1 MRLLKAGLL
10 LIALSGLCA
19 ASLHAYEK
27 GDFAPRGSLL
37 YSRINDLSGALQ
49 KLAGEDWKAQAE
61 RMLLARNQR
70 DLEESEPVV
79 AEIRRFVEV
88 AGATEFI
95 IGDVMV
101 REPFIQSATI
111 VTLKEGGPTEFS
123 EAFRGF
129 VKDNDRD
136 AEVKPDSIKFE
147 GVGLWISKGHL
158 IITTGG
164 MMDAHIQDV
173 LDGFT
178 DESLSQVERFTKW
191 SSKASGDILLFAD
204 MKAWRAALDRLG
216 EDFDADVRQALD
228 IVEWQKWDL
237 ITGSVNLPGR
247 SGGLSADLSLS
258 LNQPFSKLNA
268 FLKPSGGSRL
278 VNLLPAECV
287 GFLTGQLGA
296 NHQQTYDELLRFFHD
311 FEQDQRPARLRRN
324 IEWVENDLRWAEER
338 LAALE
343 GEKDKDAAPDP
354 RPQERAKPVETQP
367 EGSPEEET
375 PEDRKQRLKEEIAE
389 YKRQIED
396 LNAQLA
402 ALKYRPFEPDREARK
417 DRRTE
422 AEEFHDEIAEVFQQ
436 FGFTREEVLAAIGQE
451 ALMGILNLP
460 DPGFDDNDLDDAFE
474 DMWFVLVETQ
484 DSFADLKEKFLDRVL
499 ARKFPEEMPEEER
512 ARAKEQAS
520 ELMFKQVEGGEIL
533 RDRGLSADWCA
544 FGGEGFVG
552 FAPNE
557 EVAVRILKSAAGQG
571 RFALGSIPG
580 GSVSGSK
587 FAYANLR
594 DILQKLVVGNFN
606 RDRINGRFPEPHLD
620 LAKYLPGGFHV
631 TLASDEGSHGVNFAL
646 RAAGEP
652 NLAPAMKMFADEIHQ
667 SMAYRHDRDM
677 LYELSNAIES
687 WRGANTE
694 AVKELGDAER
704 ARFIKAVTPQSL
716 MEGGLFSPLDGMRSA
731 FDPAMAER
739 FKAMLD
745 NHAEHMLKDGED
757 PTDLSASSFEWFGL
771 PGDLQFSDE
780 RGWFRADDRNPW
792 IICQLK
798 GDWARNGRL
807 CLVLSGRAD
816 MRWFSADELQRLREA
831 ITRGETWRPA
841 EASSEAPP
849 KWRAR
854 RLLARKQ
861 YEMDDLFQRLVQA
874 RQALKDQG
882 KDARISFKGSEHNAD
897 QATEAL
903 RKLLGVTEE
912 EWFYFQDAN
921 NLTVETKP
929 DGRFK
934 VKFEKWGQWIE
945 IDEIDPETDPENYRG
960 FNLKT
965 SFDE

>member
-19 ASLHAYEK
+19 SGLQAYEK

-49 KLAGEDWKAQAE
+49 KLGGEDWKAQAE

-70 DLEESEPVV
+70 DFEESEPLV
-79 AEIRRFVEV
+79 AEIRRFVEA

-111 VTLKEGGPTEFS
+111 VALKEGGPTEFS

-147 GVGLWISKGHL
+147 GVGLRISKGHL

-164 MMDAHIQDV
+164 MMDAHVQDV
-173 LDGFT
+173 LEGFT

-191 SSKASGDILLFAD
+191 SSKANGDILLFAD

-216 EDFDADVRQALD
+216 EDFDAEVRQALE

-237 ITGSVNLPGR
+237 ITGSVSLPGR

-278 VNLLPAECV
+278 VSLLPGECV

-311 FEQDQRPARLRRN
+311 FEQDQRPARLRRR
-324 IEWVENDLRWAEER
+324 IEWAENDLRWAEER
-338 LAALE
+338 LAAIE

-354 RPQERAKPVETQP
+354 DPQDKPVEIQP

-375 PEDRKQRLKEEIAE
+375 PESRKQRLKDEIAE
-389 YKRQIED
+389 HKQQIED
-396 LNAQLA
+396 LKAQLA
-402 ALKYRPFEPDREARK
+402 GLKYRPFEPDREARK

-422 AEEFHDEIAEVFQQ
+422 AEEFHDEIGQVFEQ
-436 FGFTREEVLAAIGQE
+436 FGFTRDEALAAIGRE
-451 ALMGILNLP
+451 ALLGILNLP

-484 DSFADLKEKFLDRVL
+484 DSFADLKEKFLDRML
-499 ARKFPEEMPEEER
+499 ARKFPDEMPEEER

-533 RDRGLSADWCA
+533 RGRGLSADWCA

-557 EVAVRILKSAAGQG
+557 EVALRILKSAAGQG
-571 RFALGSIPG
+571 RMAVSSIPG
-580 GSVSGSK
+580 GVSGSK

-594 DILQKLVVGNFN
+594 DILQKLVSGNFN

-620 LAKYLPGGFHV
+620 LAKYLPGGFHLA
-631 TLASDEGSHGVNFAL
+631 LASDEGSHGVGFTL

-652 NLAPAMKMFADEIHQ
+652 NLAPVMKMFADEIHQ
-667 SMAYRHDRDM
+667 SMALRHDREM

-687 WRGANTE
+687 WCGANTE

-704 ARFIKAVTPQSL
+704 GRYIKAVTPQSL

-731 FDPAMAER
+731 FEPAMAER
-739 FKAMLD
+739 FKAMLEA
-745 NHAEHMLKDGED
+745 HAEHMLKEGED
-757 PTDLSASSFEWFGL
+757 PTDLSAGSYEWFGL
-771 PGDLQFSDE
+771 PADLQYSDE
-780 RGWFRADDRNPW
+780 RAWFRADDRNPW

-807 CLVLSGRAD
+807 CLIWDGRVRS
-816 MRWFSADELQRLREA
+816 RWYPAEELQRLREA
-831 ITRGETWRPA
+831 ISRGETWRPLDKA
-841 EASSEAPP
+841 GDAPP
-849 KWRAR
+849 SWRAR
-854 RLLARKQ
+854 RLMARKQ
-861 YEMDDLFQRLVQA
+861 WEMDELYQRLVQA

-882 KDARISFKGSEHNAD
+882 KDARISFKGGEHNPE
-897 QATEAL
+897 QAVAEL
-903 RKLLGVTEE
+903 RKLLGVSEE
-912 EWFYFQDAN
+912 DWFYFQDAN

-929 DGRFK
+929 DGRIK

-945 IDEIDPETDPENYRG
+945 IDEIDPESDPENYRG